1 MLTAT
6 FFARRPVLVVGGG
19 KVAER
24 RVKTLLEAGAKLRL
38 IAPRLTPGLAEL
50 AAKGR
55 LDWTARGWQPGDLA
69 AYPAALLVFAATDDP
84 ATNAAVEAEAR
95 EQARLVN
102 RADRPE
108 DCDFTLPGVVRSG
121 DLTLTVSTSG
131 QAAVTG
137 LTASPA
143 LTAYLRQ
150 KLGDTIG
157 PEYSRL
163 AALLGELR
171 PQVKREVTPP
181 ARPQLW
187 RKMVESGALELLRQ
201 QREDEARQLL
211 EGYVREASPGFYKH
225 DFRFEPGKSGKE
237 VRKRPQKSVSS
248 ESPNKEANTTNE
260 ENY

>member
-1 MLTAT
+1 MLTAA

-24 RVKTLLEAGAKLRL
+24 RVKTLLEAGATIHL
-38 IAPRLTPGLAEL
+38 IAPCITPGLAEL
-50 AAKGR
+50 AASGR
-55 LDWTARGWQPGDLA
+55 FEWTERGWQPGDIA
-69 AYPAALLVFAATDDP
+69 ANPAALLVFAATDDL

-108 DCDFTLPGVVRSG
+108 SCDFTLPGVVRSG
-121 DLTLTVSTSG
+121 DITLTVSTGVTAGGPSG
-131 QAAVTG
+131 GTQSEETG
-137 LTASPA
+137 VTASPA
-143 LTAYLRQ
+143 LTAFLRK

-171 PQVKREVTPP
+171 PRVKREVAPP
-181 ARPQLW
+181 DRPQLW
-187 RKMVESGALELLRQ
+187 QKMVESEALELLRQ
-201 QREDEARQLL
+201 QREGEARQLL
-211 EGYVREASPGFYKH
+211 EGYLREASIK
-225 DFRFEPGKSGKE
+225 
-237 VRKRPQKSVSS
+237 
-248 ESPNKEANTTNE
+248 NKEANTTDE